1 METNKLKKFANEA
14 RTRLKSGVEAKIRS
28 LGFDKNGHIPEE
40 AMPKLMQ
47 GGTLW
52 QGGFYTER
60 FYHSWMA
67 LYERIARKG
76 MQETCEEAAYTWFNR
91 LVAIRILQ
99 KNGLCEPVIEFVD
112 EVRTPRIVDDAR
124 RGRLPRMPEAE
135 RTRLLELLEDDTKTT
150 EQFALLMV
158 AWCHQNPLMQACFGR
173 MQDYTELMLPINIL
187 SEGGFV
193 DMLNHT
199 DFIAEEDYR
208 SPELIG
214 WLYQFYISERKDEVF
229 AKKGKFEADEIPA
242 ATQIFTPNWIVKY
255 MVQNTLGRIYWDN
268 NPYAEEAKRK
278 WAYWVEGEPT
288 PEECR
293 YRYAELTDLK
303 VADLACGS
311 GHILNECFD
320 LLYELYISEG
330 YGRKEAVENIF
341 RCNLR
346 GVDIDTRAKQLALF
360 ALLLKACQKD
370 ASFVDAKVL
379 PQVLDMPQPWN
390 EGAYGSLD
398 KALKAFFNGL
408 ENDKMLAE
416 MQKAFSLLSDAESLG
431 SIMKFDLSE
440 TTLSAIS
447 QAMDYWKAQPLLPE
461 SVTALLPALDLIK
474 VLTEK
479 YAVLVMN
486 PPYMGGGNMNPVL
499 SAYVKKHYEAGKGDL
514 ATVFVEMMPQRLET
528 HGRYGFIIPPSWM
541 FLSTFENLRKGI
553 LDSQSIDSILHL
565 SRGVFGA
572 DFGSSSAVIA
582 KSQNP
587 AACGT
592 YFRLV
597 ERTFQEFDQKHLR
610 MLFEQTLADHDF
622 KYNFKEYTKEV
633 ETLPYSEVGNR
644 IYYPHVLQQNF
655 KKIPGSPIGYW
666 VSQKIFSRFAGNL
679 ALSAVAKPCVG
690 LQTADNARFIRYWH
704 EVTLERIGFGMGSAE
719 EAKESGKKW
728 FPITKGGTFRRWY
741 GNMEYVVNW
750 EHNGVEIK
758 NFKDID
764 GKLKSRP
771 QNEGFYFGK
780 IGATWSTISSGKP
793 SFRYFD
799 RSWLFETKGSVC
811 FPYADNDL
819 YCIMGYLN
827 SALSY
832 VFLQT
837 LSPTLD
843 YHEGPMGKIPFI
855 VIEDSDKIDLLVFQ
869 NISISKQDWDAH
881 ETSWDF
887 QQNELVAIDE
897 NAYRDIMAEDA
908 DFRGVP
914 CVNLPALDLDSLEWR
929 YEVYKT
935 KWETKF
941 LQLHRNEEELNR
953 QFIEIYDLADE
964 LTPDVPLEEV
974 TILQQGEISIEKSPT
989 E

>member
-135 RTRLLELLEDDTKTT
+135 RKRLLELLEDDTKTT

-173 MQDYTELMLPINIL
+173 MQDYTELMLPVNIL

-370 ASFVDAKVL
+370 ASFVDAEVL

-398 KALKAFFNGL
+398 KALKVFFNGL

-461 SVTALLPALDLIK
+461 SVTALLPALELIK

-479 YAVLVMN
+479 YAILVMN

-514 ATVFVEMMPQRLET
+514 FSVFMMVAGFHLEQN
-528 HGRYGFIIPPSWM
+528 GKYGMINMQSWM
-541 FLSTFENLRKGI
+541 FLSSFEKLRESLLKGMH
-553 LDSQSIDSILHL
+553 IDSMLHL
-565 SRGVFGA
+565 GPRTFDELSGEV
-572 DFGSSSAVIA
+572 V
-582 KSQNP
+582 QNTAFILAQCSP
-587 AACGT
+587 QQWDGGT
-592 YFRLV
+592 YYRLV
-597 ERTFQEFDQKHLR
+597 DGKSCGDKERMF
-610 MLFEQTLADHDF
+610 LAG
-622 KYNFKEYTKEV
+622 E
-633 ETLPYSEVGNR
+633 NR
-644 IYYPHVLQQNF
+644 FFHVLQQNF

-666 VSQKIFSRFAGNL
+666 VSLSIIQAFEKFVAVGDFVQCAAGV
-679 ALSAVAKPCVG
+679 SSG
-690 LQTADNARFIRYWH
+690 DNDRYLKLWH
-704 EVTLERIGFGMGSAE
+704 EVSYDKIARRVNSNDAFFETNCSFA
-719 EAKESGKKW
+719 
-728 FPITKGGTFRRWY
+728 FCNKGGNFRRWY
-741 GNMEYVVNW
+741 GNNNYVAWWIKEN
-750 EHNGVEIK
+750 EFHRNGALYK
-758 NFKDID
+758 DLLFKPGI
-764 GKLKSRP
+764 
-771 QNEGFYFGK
+771 
-780 IGATWSTISSGKP
+780 TWSAITSFKFNARFYPDGYIFDHASPSMFLKGENELYGILGFVNSKVAELMLEIINPTINMGADSLRKLPISEEIQGCK
-793 SFRYFD
+793 YAY
-799 RSWLFETKGSVC
+799 EVAESV
-811 FPYADNDL
+811 
-819 YCIMGYLN
+819 
-827 SALSY
+827 
-832 VFLQT
+832 
-837 LSPTLD
+837 
-843 YHEGPMGKIPFI
+843 
-855 VIEDSDKIDLLVFQ
+855 
-869 NISISKQDWDAH
+869 SISKQDWDAH

-897 NAYRDIMAEDA
+897 EAYIRIYQEYGA
-908 DFRGVP
+908 FYGVQVDLATP
-914 CVNLPALDLDSLEWR
+914 DLDSLEWR
-929 YEVYKT
+929 YEVYKA

>member
-28 LGFDKNGHIPEE
+28 LGFDKNGHIPED

-91 LVAIRILQ
+91 LAAIRILQ

-173 MQDYTELMLPINIL
+173 MQDYTELMLPVNIL

-278 WAYWVEGEPT
+278 WSYWVEGEPT

-293 YRYAELTDLK
+293 YRYAELTDLR

-370 ASFVDAKVL
+370 ASFVDAEVL

-390 EGAYGSLD
+390 EGFYGSLD
-398 KALKAFFNGL
+398 KALKVFFNGL

-461 SVTALLPALDLIK
+461 SVTALLPALELIK

-514 ATVFVEMMPQRLET
+514 FSVFMMVAGSHLEQN
-528 HGRYGFIIPPSWM
+528 GKYGMINMQSWM
-541 FLSTFENLRKGI
+541 FLSSFEKLRESLLKGMH
-553 LDSQSIDSILHL
+553 IDSMLHL
-565 SRGVFGA
+565 GSRTFDELSGEV
-572 DFGSSSAVIA
+572 V
-582 KSQNP
+582 QNTAFILTQCSP
-587 AACGT
+587 QQWDGGT
-592 YFRLV
+592 YYRLV
-597 ERTFQEFDQKHLR
+597 DGKSCGDKERMF
-610 MLFEQTLADHDF
+610 LAG
-622 KYNFKEYTKEV
+622 E
-633 ETLPYSEVGNR
+633 NR
-644 IYYPHVLQQNF
+644 FFHVLQQNF

-679 ALSAVAKPCVG
+679 ALSDVATPCAGV
-690 LQTADNARFIRYWH
+690 TTSDNARFVRFWH
-704 EVTLERIGFGMGSAE
+704 EVNYGLIAFNASKKEDVFERE
-719 EAKESGKKW
+719 KEW
-728 FPITKGGTFRRWY
+728 VPYNKGGGYRKWY
-741 GNMEYVVNW
+741 GNQQYLLAFDRVHYHLLLELGNHLPARHLY
-750 EHNGVEIK
+750 
-758 NFKDID
+758 FKPSVSWGLITSA
-764 GKLKSRP
+764 GK
-771 QNEGFYFGK
+771 
-780 IGATWSTISSGKP
+780 
-793 SFRYFD
+793 SFRYFPSGFIFD
-799 RSWLFETKGSVC
+799 VAGMSIFANQDTTDLIYLLGALNTKLYSLFFDVINPTVNLQCGDVKRVVSPEGLDTFDTKHQ
-811 FPYADNDL
+811 N
-819 YCIMGYLN
+819 
-827 SALSY
+827 
-832 VFLQT
+832 
-837 LSPTLD
+837 
-843 YHEGPMGKIPFI
+843 I
-855 VIEDSDKIDLLVFQ
+855 VKKVDQ

-897 NAYRDIMAEDA
+897 EAYIRIYQEYGA
-908 DFRGVP
+908 FYGVQVDLATP
-914 CVNLPALDLDSLEWR
+914 DLDSLEWR

-974 TILQQGEISIEKSPT
+974 TILQQGEISIEKSPS

>member
-293 YRYAELTDLK
+293 YRYAELTDLR

-370 ASFVDAKVL
+370 ASFVDAEVL

-390 EGAYGSLD
+390 EGSYGSLD
-398 KALKAFFNGL
+398 KALKVFFNGL

-461 SVTALLPALDLIK
+461 SVTALLPTLELIK

-514 ATVFVEMMPQRLET
+514 FSVFMMVAGFHLEQN
-528 HGRYGFIIPPSWM
+528 GKYGMINMQSWM
-541 FLSTFENLRKGI
+541 FLSSFEKLRESLLKGMH
-553 LDSQSIDSILHL
+553 IDSMLHL
-565 SRGVFGA
+565 GPRTFDELSGEV
-572 DFGSSSAVIA
+572 V
-582 KSQNP
+582 QNTAFILTQCSP
-587 AACGT
+587 QQWDGGT
-592 YFRLV
+592 YYRLV
-597 ERTFQEFDQKHLR
+597 DGKSCGDKERMF
-610 MLFEQTLADHDF
+610 LAG
-622 KYNFKEYTKEV
+622 E
-633 ETLPYSEVGNR
+633 NR
-644 IYYPHVLQQNF
+644 FFHVLQQNF

-679 ALSAVAKPCVG
+679 ALSDVVTPAQGVA
-690 LQTADNARFIRYWH
+690 TSDNARFVRFWH
-704 EVTLERIGFGMGSAE
+704 EVNYGLIAFNATK
-719 EAKESGKKW
+719 KEDVFDSRRGW
-728 FPITKGGTFRRWY
+728 VPYNKGGTARKWY
-741 GNMEYVVNW
+741 GNQIYVLSFDIDSYNTLMELGNHLPNRHLY
-750 EHNGVEIK
+750 
-758 NFKDID
+758 FKDCI
-764 GKLKSRP
+764 
-771 QNEGFYFGK
+771 
-780 IGATWSTISSGKP
+780 TWSLTSSIGTA
-793 SFRYFD
+793 FRYLPKGFVFD
-799 RSWLFETKGSVC
+799 VNGMSLFDAPVEML
-811 FPYADNDL
+811 A
-819 YCIMGYLN
+819 YLN
-827 SALSY
+827 TKLCTYFLS
-832 VFLQT
+832 VIN
-837 LSPTLD
+837 PTLACQVGNVAVLPYCYINGD
-843 YHEGPMGKIPFI
+843 T
-855 VIEDSDKIDLLVFQ
+855 VDLMVDQ

-897 NAYRDIMAEDA
+897 EAYIRIYQEYGA
-908 DFRGVP
+908 FYGVQVDLAAP
-914 CVNLPALDLDSLEWR
+914 ELDSLEWR

>member
-28 LGFDKNGHIPEE
+28 LGFDKNGHIQEE

-135 RTRLLELLEDDTKTT
+135 RKRLLELLEDDTKTT

-173 MQDYTELMLPINIL
+173 MQDYTELMLPVNIL

-293 YRYAELTDLK
+293 YRYAELTDLR

-370 ASFVDAKVL
+370 ASFVDAEVL

-390 EGAYGSLD
+390 EGSYGSLD
-398 KALKAFFNGL
+398 KALKVFFNGL

-461 SVTALLPALDLIK
+461 SVTALLPALELIK

-514 ATVFVEMMPQRLET
+514 FSVFMMVAGSHLEQN
-528 HGRYGFIIPPSWM
+528 GKYGMINMQSWM
-541 FLSTFENLRKGI
+541 FLSSFEKLRESLLKGMH
-553 LDSQSIDSILHL
+553 IDSMLHL
-565 SRGVFGA
+565 GPRTFDELSGEV
-572 DFGSSSAVIA
+572 V
-582 KSQNP
+582 QNTAFILTQCSP
-587 AACGT
+587 QQWDGGT
-592 YFRLV
+592 YYRLV
-597 ERTFQEFDQKHLR
+597 DGKSCGDKERMF
-610 MLFEQTLADHDF
+610 LAG
-622 KYNFKEYTKEV
+622 E
-633 ETLPYSEVGNR
+633 NR
-644 IYYPHVLQQNF
+644 FFHVLQQNF

-666 VSQKIFSRFAGNL
+666 VSEKIQKIFRQDNVAQHAYSDGKNVTGDNNRFLRFFWEVECAR
-679 ALSAVAKPCVG
+679 VG
-690 LQTADNARFIRYWH
+690 
-704 EVTLERIGFGMGSAE
+704 
-719 EAKESGKKW
+719 KGKKW
-728 FPITKGGTFRRWY
+728 MLQAKGGEARKWY
-741 GNMEYVVNW
+741 GNVLNVIAWSSEDISFYHKNKISRVIKEYLW
-750 EHNGVEIK
+750 YK
-758 NFKDID
+758 
-764 GKLKSRP
+764 
-771 QNEGFYFGK
+771 EG
-780 IGATWSTISSGKP
+780 ITWSKICSSKP
-793 SFRYFD
+793 TFRYLSSD
-799 RSWLFETKGSVC
+799 VTYDEVNITLNKVE
-811 FPYADNDL
+811 DL
-819 YCIMGYLN
+819 YFVLGMLNTKLICYLLN
-827 SALSY
+827 LINPTFSVQAENVLRMPY
-832 VFLQT
+832 V
-837 LSPTLD
+837 SLD
-843 YHEGPMGKIPFI
+843 E
-855 VIEDSDKIDLLVFQ
+855 VFKENISQ

-908 DFRGVP
+908 NFRGVS
-914 CVNLPALDLDSLEWR
+914 LLDMPASDLDSLEWR

-974 TILQQGEISIEKSPT
+974 TILQQGEISIEKSPS

>member
-293 YRYAELTDLK
+293 YRYAELTDLR

-370 ASFVDAKVL
+370 ASFVDAEVL

-390 EGAYGSLD
+390 EGSYGSLD
-398 KALKAFFNGL
+398 KALKVFFNGL

-461 SVTALLPALDLIK
+461 SVTALLPALELIK

-514 ATVFVEMMPQRLET
+514 FSVFMMVAGSHLEQN
-528 HGRYGFIIPPSWM
+528 GKYGMINMQSWM
-541 FLSTFENLRKGI
+541 FLSSFEKLRESLLKGMH
-553 LDSQSIDSILHL
+553 IDSMLHL
-565 SRGVFGA
+565 GSRTFDELSGEV
-572 DFGSSSAVIA
+572 V
-582 KSQNP
+582 QNTAFILTQCSP
-587 AACGT
+587 QQWDGGT
-592 YFRLV
+592 YYRLV
-597 ERTFQEFDQKHLR
+597 DGKSCGDKERMF
-610 MLFEQTLADHDF
+610 LAG
-622 KYNFKEYTKEV
+622 E
-633 ETLPYSEVGNR
+633 NR
-644 IYYPHVLQQNF
+644 FFHVLQQNF

-666 VSQKIFSRFAGNL
+666 VSEKVINVFAT
-679 ALSAVAKPCVG
+679 S
-690 LQTADNARFIRYWH
+690 
-704 EVTLERIGFGMGSAE
+704 ERIGEQMQVRTGSTFFP
-719 EAKESGKKW
+719 KEKYVRFWYEIAFSNIHIGESQFNYNYKW
-728 FPITKGGTFRRWY
+728 YPITYGERRKWY
-741 GNMEYVVNW
+741 GDMY
-750 EHNGVEIK
+750 EIV
-758 NFKDID
+758 D
-764 GKLKSRP
+764 
-771 QNEGFYFGK
+771 
-780 IGATWSTISSGKP
+780 W
-793 SFRYFD
+793 
-799 RSWLFETKGSVC
+799 
-811 FPYADNDL
+811 
-819 YCIMGYLN
+819 
-827 SALSY
+827 
-832 VFLQT
+832 
-837 LSPTLD
+837 
-843 YHEGPMGKIPFI
+843 YHEGESVRKEKATTIRNEQYNLKEGVSWPDISSRGISGRVYYGGFLFTDVAPMIFSNTKEQMYWVMSFLNTNILKMLIPILNPTIHFKPGN
-855 VIEDSDKIDLLVFQ
+855 VASLPYRFFDCKNFVSK

-897 NAYRDIMAEDA
+897 EVYIQIYQEYGAFY
-908 DFRGVP
+908 GVQVDLAAP
-914 CVNLPALDLDSLEWR
+914 ELDSLEWR

>member
-47 GGTLW
+47 GGTLS

-173 MQDYTELMLPINIL
+173 MQDYTELMLPVNIL

-370 ASFVDAKVL
+370 ASFVDAEVL

-390 EGAYGSLD
+390 EGSYGSLD
-398 KALKAFFNGL
+398 KALKVFFNGL

-461 SVTALLPALDLIK
+461 SVTALLPALELIK

-514 ATVFVEMMPQRLET
+514 ATVFVEMMPQRLEK

-553 LDSQSIDSILHL
+553 LDSQSIDSVLHL

-572 DFGSSSAVIA
+572 DFGASAAVIA

-633 ETLPYSEVGNR
+633 ESLPYSEVGNR

-679 ALSAVAKPCVG
+679 ALSDVVTPAQGVA
-690 LQTADNARFIRYWH
+690 TSDNARFVRFWH
-704 EVTLERIGFGMGSAE
+704 EVNYGLIAFNATK
-719 EAKESGKKW
+719 KEDVFDSRRGW
-728 FPITKGGTFRRWY
+728 VPYNKGGTARKWY
-741 GNMEYVVNW
+741 GNQIYVLSFDIDSYNTLMELGNHLPNRHLY
-750 EHNGVEIK
+750 
-758 NFKDID
+758 FKDCI
-764 GKLKSRP
+764 
-771 QNEGFYFGK
+771 
-780 IGATWSTISSGKP
+780 TWSLTSSIGTA
-793 SFRYFD
+793 FRYLPKGFVFD
-799 RSWLFETKGSVC
+799 VNGMSLFDAPVEML
-811 FPYADNDL
+811 A
-819 YCIMGYLN
+819 YLN
-827 SALSY
+827 TKLCTYFLS
-832 VFLQT
+832 VIN
-837 LSPTLD
+837 PTLACQVGNVAVLPYCYINGD
-843 YHEGPMGKIPFI
+843 T
-855 VIEDSDKIDLLVFQ
+855 VDLMVDQ

-897 NAYRDIMAEDA
+897 EAYIRIYQEYGA
-908 DFRGVP
+908 FYGVQVDLATP
-914 CVNLPALDLDSLEWR
+914 DLDSLEWR

>member
-293 YRYAELTDLK
+293 YRYAELTDLR

-370 ASFVDAKVL
+370 ASFVDAEVL

-390 EGAYGSLD
+390 EGSYGSLD
-398 KALKAFFNGL
+398 KALKVFFNGL

-666 VSQKIFSRFAGNL
+666 VSEKIQRIFRQDNVAQHAYSDGKNVTGDNNRFL
-679 ALSAVAKPCVG
+679 RFFWEVECVRVG
-690 LQTADNARFIRYWH
+690 
-704 EVTLERIGFGMGSAE
+704 
-719 EAKESGKKW
+719 KGKKW
-728 FPITKGGTFRRWY
+728 MLQAKGGEARKWY
-741 GNMEYVVNW
+741 GNVLNVIAWSPEDISFYHKNKISRVIKEYLW
-750 EHNGVEIK
+750 YK
-758 NFKDID
+758 
-764 GKLKSRP
+764 
-771 QNEGFYFGK
+771 EG
-780 IGATWSTISSGKP
+780 ITWSKICSSKP
-793 SFRYFD
+793 TFRYLSSD
-799 RSWLFETKGSVC
+799 VTYDEVNITLNKVE
-811 FPYADNDL
+811 DL
-819 YCIMGYLN
+819 YFVLGVLNTKLICYLLN
-827 SALSY
+827 LINPTFSVQAENVLRMPY
-832 VFLQT
+832 V
-837 LSPTLD
+837 SLD
-843 YHEGPMGKIPFI
+843 E
-855 VIEDSDKIDLLVFQ
+855 VFKENISQ

-897 NAYRDIMAEDA
+897 EAYIRIYQEYGA
-908 DFRGVP
+908 FYGVQVDLATP
-914 CVNLPALDLDSLEWR
+914 DLDSLEWR